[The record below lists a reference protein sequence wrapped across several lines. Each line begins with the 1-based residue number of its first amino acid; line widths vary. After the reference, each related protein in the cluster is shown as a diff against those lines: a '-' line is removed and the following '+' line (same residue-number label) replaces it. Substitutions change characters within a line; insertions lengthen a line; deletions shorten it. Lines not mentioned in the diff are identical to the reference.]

1 MTRHCTGGRTI
12 KTSVSFQT
20 IVKDY
25 QGLKTFKEGKIPQKY
40 LDRKSNC

>member
-1 MTRHCTGGRTI
+1 MTRHCTGERTK

-25 QGLKTFKEGKIPQKY
+25 QELKTFKEGKTFQKY
-40 LDRKSNC
+40 IDRKSNC